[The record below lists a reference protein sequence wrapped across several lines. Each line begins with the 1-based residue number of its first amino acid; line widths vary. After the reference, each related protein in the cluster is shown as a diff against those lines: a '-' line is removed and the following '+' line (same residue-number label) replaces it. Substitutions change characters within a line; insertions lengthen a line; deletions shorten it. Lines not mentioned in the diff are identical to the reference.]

1 MPELNEAIMA
11 MIPMFST
18 TIAIISS
25 IRPKPASLCTR
36 VFTSA
41 PSAVRADPSSGRIT
55 LPIRT
60 TMAAFNYIAINAEGL
75 VSSGNVHAPDFSGAR
90 EQLRLR
96 GLLPERLE
104 ELPAEGEASAR
115 TTFKAIKPKSLQI
128 FSRQFA
134 TMIEAG
140 LNVVAALVILEEQTD
155 DKYMSAVIKELRADV
170 EGGLL
175 MSQAMGRHP
184 KVFSRLYVAMVEA
197 GEAAGIL
204 DQVLDRVA
212 FQIEKETQ
220 IKRRVKGAMIYPTM
234 VLIFATLV
242 LIGMLLFL
250 VPIFV
255 KIFAQLGGQ
264 LPTLTQYVVK
274 ASNIIR
280 NDWYIIFPGMF
291 GSVWGFMRW
300 KKTESGR
307 KLWDRFKLK
316 IPMKIGDTV
325 HKVSI
330 ARFSRTLS
338 TLVAAGVDIIKALEI
353 TGTTSGNWVIEEALI
368 NVKEQ
373 VQQGVPIAQ
382 PLIENDAFPAM
393 VSQMVKIGE
402 ETGELEKMLSKIA
415 DFYEDEVDAAIQ
427 SLTSIIEPLM
437 MIGVGLMVGVIIISM
452 YLPMFKMLTLI
463 K

>member
-1 MPELNEAIMA
+1 
-11 MIPMFST
+11 
-18 TIAIISS
+18 
-25 IRPKPASLCTR
+25 
-36 VFTSA
+36 
-41 PSAVRADPSSGRIT
+41 
-55 LPIRT
+55 
-60 TMAAFNYIAINAEGL
+60 MAAFGYSAIDAQGIEFRGEI
-75 VSSGNVHAPDFSGAR
+75 HAPDPEAAR

-96 GLLPERLE
+96 GLLAQNLA
-104 ELPAEGEASAR
+104 ELAAEGEEGVR
-115 TTFKAIKPKSLQI
+115 TVFKKIKPKSLQI

-134 TMIEAG
+134 TMIDAG
-140 LNVVAALVILEEQTD
+140 LSVVGALVILEEQTE
-155 DKYMSAVIKELRADV
+155 DKYLRAVLSELRADV

-175 MSQAMGRHP
+175 LSQAMARHP
-184 KVFSRLYVAMVEA
+184 KIFNRLYVAMVEA

-255 KIFAQLGGQ
+255 DIFKTLGGS
-264 LPTLTQYVVK
+264 LPALTQYVVNLSNLLK
-274 ASNIIR
+274 A
-280 NDWYIIFPGMF
+280 DWMFIFPAF
-291 GSVWGFMRW
+291 GLAFFGFRRL
-300 KKTESGR
+300 KKTEFGR
-307 KLWDRFKLK
+307 QYWDKFKLK
-316 IPMKIGDTV
+316 APMKIGPV
-325 HKVSI
+325 VLKVTI

-353 TGTTSGNWVIEEALI
+353 TGQTAGNWVVEEALKD
-368 NVKEQ
+368 VRAKVHE
-373 VQQGVPIAQ
+373 GTPIAQ
-382 PLIENDAFPAM
+382 PLVDNPIFPPM
-393 VSQMVKIGE
+393 VGHMVKIGE

-415 DFYEDEVDAAIQ
+415 DFYEDEVDASIQ
-427 SLTSIIEPLM
+427 TLTSIIEPIM

-452 YLPMFKMLTLI
+452 YLPMFKMLTLV